1 MKASPE
7 QGGGD
12 KAKVQVVIKL
22 SVWRLCIISAPILF
36 NRDVAVRE
44 SCTIAILVTEH
55 NLVFGSYKLLG
66 LRERIYT
73 EKRFS

>member
-22 SVWRLCIISAPILF
+22 SAWRLCIISAPFLF
-36 NRDVAVRE
+36 NGDVAVRE
-44 SCTIAILVTEH
+44 SYTVAILATEH
-55 NLVFGSYKLLG
+55 NLVFGSYKLRSLG
-66 LRERIYT
+66 TYLHRER
-73 EKRFS
+73 FS